1 MSKLETFLE
10 NFDLSTKIK
19 LFDENGNVVFEGEM
33 GDISKKILN
42 MQNVIRGTAKVCN
55 GCVEVQIKKS

>member
-1 MSKLETFLE
+1 MNKLDTFLE

-33 GDISKKILN
+33 GNISKKILN
-42 MQNVIRGTAKVCN
+42 MHVIRGTAKVCN